1 MNSVKKKLGVD
12 EAYAKLLPN
21 EKLDI
26 LSDKLKQNKAIVYV
40 GDGINDT
47 PSLKMAT
54 VGIAMGAKGSDI
66 AKTAADVVIMNDDI
80 GKVIDAIAISKKTM
94 RIIYE
99 NIIIAILIKVGVLVL
114 STLQLLGSYGMLI
127 GVLSDVGLCL
137 LAILNT
143 LRIIKKT
150 KKY

>member
-1 MNSVKKKLGVD
+1 
-12 EAYAKLLPN
+12 
-21 EKLDI
+21 
-26 LSDKLKQNKAIVYV
+26 
-40 GDGINDT
+40 
-47 PSLKMAT
+47 MAT

-94 RIIYE
+94 KIIYE
-99 NIIIAILIKVGVLVL
+99 NIIVAIVIKVGVLVL